1 MAQFSNRRAELA
13 KVHILKKE
21 LNLSED
27 EYRDLMTTVCG
38 VSSSADLDA
47 SGREKFIAH
56 LLRLR
61 SAMKFPSPGKKQA
74 VRKKLSPRVGKIFSL
89 WQQLYEAGKVGN
101 RTYKA
106 LETWVQGQTKV
117 DKLEWLTAP
126 QQDQCIE
133 SLKKW
138 LERGNGA
145 AG

>member
-1 MAQFSNRRAELA
+1 MAQFSNRKPEIV
-13 KVHILKKE
+13 KIHILKKE

-27 EYRDLMTTVCG
+27 EYRGLMSTVCG
-38 VSSSADLDA
+38 VSSSTDLDA
-47 SGREKFIAH
+47 NGRTKFIDH
-56 LLRLR
+56 LQRLR
-61 SAMKFPSPGKKQA
+61 SAMKITSPRPKQT
-74 VRKKLSPRVGKIFSL
+74 VRKKLSPRVGKIYSL

-117 DKLEWLTAP
+117 DKLEWLTVP